1 MMGIDPGTS
10 VTGWGVVEVAGNRLT
25 HVANGCI
32 RTRTSDG
39 LPVRLEAIFRG
50 LVGVMETWQPDQV
63 AVESVFVSRNVES
76 ALKLGHA
83 RGAAVVAVGFMGRPI
98 HEYTPLQVKKSVVG
112 YGQAEKHQ
120 VQEMIRLLL
129 NLTASP
135 PQDAADAL
143 AVAICHIHHLPPVGV
158 GRPRQETMP

>member
-1 MMGIDPGTS
+1 MRILGIDPGTS
-10 VTGWGVVEVAGNRLT
+10 VTGWGVVDGVGNRLL
-25 HVANGCI
+25 HVANGCL
-32 RTRTSDG
+32 RTRTADP
-39 LPVRLEAIFRG
+39 LPVRLDIIFRG
-50 LVGVMETWQPDQV
+50 VVQVIQTWQPDTV
-63 AVESVFVSRNVES
+63 AVEQVFVSRNVES

-83 RGAAVVAVGFMGRPI
+83 RGAAVVAAGFNSLTV

-129 NLTASP
+129 NLSAVP

-143 AVAICHIHHLPPVGV
+143 AIAICHLHHQSPALQAREA
-158 GRPRQETMP
+158 RP